1 MQCRKEDAEMP
12 RQHNNNAGGFL
23 TECKEAPCM
32 YQGEGEKGEFQE
44 NSSGFELALMDILKG
59 FLVME

>member
-32 YQGEGEKGEFQE
+32 YQGEGKNENFKRIFQVL
-44 NSSGFELALMDILKG
+44 NLP
-59 FLVME
+59 

>member
-23 TECKEAPCM
+23 TECKEAPACT
-32 YQGEGEKGEFQE
+32 KGRGKKEDFKRIFQVL
-44 NSSGFELALMDILKG
+44 NLP
-59 FLVME
+59 

>member
-32 YQGEGEKGEFQE
+32 YQGEGEKRRISREF
-44 NSSGFELALMDILKG
+44 FR
-59 FLVME
+59 F